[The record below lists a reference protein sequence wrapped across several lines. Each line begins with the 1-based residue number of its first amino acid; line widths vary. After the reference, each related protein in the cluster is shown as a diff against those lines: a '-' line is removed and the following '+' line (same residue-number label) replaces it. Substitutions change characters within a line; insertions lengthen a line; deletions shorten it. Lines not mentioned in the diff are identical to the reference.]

1 MAKSAAKMTFEQRLQ
16 RLQNV
21 VERLESADLPLD
33 ESVAL
38 YKEGLA
44 LSRACREQL
53 AEARNEVRILGEDG
67 RPAPFEIGDEAGE
80 DKGEHDD

>member
-44 LSRACREQL
+44 LGKACREQL
-53 AEARNEVRILGEDG
+53 AKARNEVRILEDG
-67 RPAPFEIGDEAGE
+67 RPVPFEIGDEAGE
-80 DKGEHDD
+80 DKGERDD